1 MASRLPLTELA
12 THDVRNQ
19 VPPLEEYNLFDAD
32 PALGEALRRE
42 GAGWAE
48 ERVRAFG
55 ALVGSEHVLQLG
67 FQANRNE
74 PELRTFDRYGRRVD
88 EVDYHPAYH
97 ELMRLA
103 VEHGMPSLPWRE
115 RRPGAHV
122 AHSAMLYLLSQVEA
136 GVCCPL
142 TMTYAV
148 VPALRSQ
155 PEIAAEWEPKV
166 VARSYDPRCIP
177 LAEKSGATFGMA
189 MTEKQGGS
197 DVRANTTRAHALGA
211 GGPGAEYEL
220 TGHKWFCSA
229 PMSDGF
235 LTLAQTDKGLSCFL
249 VPRWRPDGTR
259 NPFFIQRLKDK
270 LGNRSNAS
278 SEIEYQGTWAR
289 MLGEDGR
296 GVRTILS
303 MVHHTRNDTVT
314 APASFM
320 RQAVLQA
327 THHAAHRSAFGKRLV
342 EQPLMRN
349 VLADLVLEAEAATVL
364 AMRISRG
371 FDDAEEGDDAARA
384 FCRIATAVAKYWLN
398 KRAPG
403 HVVEAMECLGGAG
416 YVEESV
422 FPRLYREAPLNG
434 IWEGSGNVICLDVLR
449 AMVREP
455 GSVEAFLAE
464 VELARGGD
472 RRLDAAIVALRS
484 AFADG
489 ADVELRARRVTE
501 QMALA
506 LQASLLVRHAPQALA
521 DAFCASRLGGDHGQ
535 AYGTL
540 APGVD
545 LDAVIRRGQPASVR

>member
-1 MASRLPLTELA
+1 MSSRSPITELA
-12 THDVRNQ
+12 THAVGNQ
-19 VPPLEEYNLFDAD
+19 VPPLENYNLYDAD
-32 PALGEALRRE
+32 PVLGEALRRE
-42 GAGWAE
+42 GAAWAE
-48 ERVRAFG
+48 EQVRAFG
-55 ALVGSEHVLQLG
+55 ALVGSEHVQQLG
-67 FQANRNE
+67 FAANRNE
-74 PELRTFDRYGRRVD
+74 PELRTFDRYGQRID

-103 VEHGMPSLPWRE
+103 LEHGMPSLPWSE
-115 RRPGAHV
+115 PRPGAHV

-148 VPALRSQ
+148 VPALRRQ

-166 VARSYDPRCIP
+166 LARAYDPRCIP
-177 LAEKSGATFGMA
+177 VAEKGGATFGMA

-197 DVRANTTRAHALGA
+197 DVRANTTRARALGA
-211 GGPGAEYEL
+211 GGPGGEYAL

-235 LTLAQTDKGLSCFL
+235 LTLAQTARGLSCFL

-270 LGNRSNAS
+270 LGNRSNES
-278 SEIEYQGTWAR
+278 SEIEYQDTWAR

-296 GVRTILS
+296 GVRTIID

-327 THHAAHRSAFGKRLV
+327 AHHAAHRRAFGKLLI

-349 VLADLVLEAEAATVL
+349 VLADLALEAEAATAL

-371 FDDAEEGDDAARA
+371 FDDATTGDDAARA
-384 FCRIATAVAKYWLN
+384 FSRIATAVAKYWLN

-403 HVVEAMECLGGAG
+403 HVVEALECLGGAG
-416 YVEESV
+416 YVEESIL
-422 FPRLYREAPLNG
+422 PRLYREAPLNG

-472 RRLDAAIVALRS
+472 RRLDAALDALRG
-484 AFADG
+484 AFANG

-501 QMALA
+501 QMALT
-506 LQASLLVRHAPQALA
+506 LQASLLVRHAPHPVA
-521 DAFCASRLGGDHGQ
+521 DAFCVSRLAGDHGSV
-535 AYGTL
+535 YGTL
-540 APGVD
+540 PTGCD
-545 LDAVIRRGQPASVR
+545 LTALIARAGRAG

>member
-1 MASRLPLTELA
+1 MSSRSPITELA
-12 THDVRNQ
+12 THAVENQ
-19 VPPLEEYNLFDAD
+19 VPPLENYNLYEAD
-32 PALGEALRRE
+32 PVLGEALRRE
-42 GAGWAE
+42 GGAWAE
-48 ERVRAFG
+48 DRVRAFG
-55 ALVGSEHVLQLG
+55 ALVGSEHVQQLG
-67 FQANRNE
+67 FAANRNE
-74 PELRTFDRYGRRVD
+74 PELHVFDRYGRRVD
-88 EVDYHPAYH
+88 EVEYHPAYH

-115 RRPGAHV
+115 PRPGAHV
-122 AHSAMLYLLSQVEA
+122 AHSALLYLLSQVEA

-148 VPALRSQ
+148 VPALRAQ

-166 VARSYDPRCIP
+166 LATSYDGRCIP
-177 LAEKSGATFGMA
+177 VAEKGGATFGMA

-197 DVRANTTRAHALGA
+197 DVRANSTRARALGA
-211 GGPGAEYEL
+211 GGPGAEYAI

-229 PMSDGF
+229 PMSDAF

-278 SEIEYQGTWAR
+278 SEIEYQDTWAR

-327 THHAAHRSAFGKRLV
+327 SHHARHRRAFGKRLI

-349 VLADLVLEAEAATVL
+349 VLADLALEAEAATAL

-371 FDDAEEGDDAARA
+371 FDDATTGDEGARG

-403 HVVEAMECLGGAG
+403 HVVEALECLGGAG
-416 YVEESV
+416 YVEESI

-455 GSVEAFLAE
+455 GSVDAFLAE

-472 RRLDAAIVALRS
+472 RHLDGALDGLRE

-489 ADVELRARRVTE
+489 SDVELRARRVTE
-501 QMALA
+501 QMALV
-506 LQASLLVRHAPQALA
+506 LQGSLLVRHAPPAVA
-521 DAFCASRLGGDHGQ
+521 DAFCRSRLGGDHGSV
-535 AYGTL
+535 YGTL
-540 APGVD
+540 PRDCD
-545 LDAVIRRGQPASVR
+545 LEALIARAGRAG